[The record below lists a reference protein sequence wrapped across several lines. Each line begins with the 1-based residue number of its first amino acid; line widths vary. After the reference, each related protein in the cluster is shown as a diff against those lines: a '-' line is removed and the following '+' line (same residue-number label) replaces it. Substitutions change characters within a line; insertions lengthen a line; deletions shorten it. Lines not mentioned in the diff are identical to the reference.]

1 MNPYKV
7 IYEQFF
13 DEASFLWELRSTAV
27 DLPDYNAEALNE
39 IEQRIDIQLDGLM
52 VAVEDAWPICL
63 EALTQEESGGVFTS
77 AIIAFRSHDT
87 AKIQKAVEVGLSN
100 DEAVRGLISALGWL
114 PGKLVHPWVKKFF
127 SSKDLD
133 HKYLALA
140 ACSVRRENPAEHLNR
155 MLDRDD
161 CKEHEKLYARAL
173 RLIGELKRQD
183 LILVLLEAVK
193 SDDENIKFWS
203 NWSRILLGDHSALE
217 NLEAFIFE
225 NGPFQHKA
233 INIAFRVL
241 PMELARKWITR
252 LVDNKEQIRAAV
264 KSTGV
269 LGDPHAVNWLI
280 KIMQD
285 PSIARIS
292 AESFGLITGIDL
304 EARGLI
310 LEDPSNIAMLP
321 NEEDDVSLNEDEN
334 LPWPDVDKLSK
345 LWINEGVNFVSGQR
359 YFMGQP
365 ISPESVRYRLNNAY
379 QRQRHA
385 AALELS
391 LSDSVIP
398 LQNTRARVQP

>member
-1 MNPYKV
+1 VNPYKV